1 MLFQCAMFT
10 QTETKIHKNGIS
22 LGHAKRPGTMYL
34 VFWITPMKVFN
45 LQKLLYRYT
54 SSFCSV
60 EVFVFVIE
68 SSQTPGISFKEAVI
82 EPGQL
87 EIYLLRYPNFQ
98 TNTK

>member
-1 MLFQCAMFT
+1 MEYLLGMQKDQVLCILF
-10 QTETKIHKNGIS
+10 
-22 LGHAKRPGTMYL
+22 
-34 VFWITPMKVFN
+34 FWITPMKVFN

-87 EIYLLRYPNFQ
+87 EIYFWDIQIFNQILNEQ
-98 TNTK
+98 SVNKEKW